1 MFKSLRRY
9 YWVSQSFLARHSQ
22 IIIKTTGIVL
32 ALILI
37 FFLFSRYIPTQKHTL
52 RIGRVGK
59 YTLETFPA
67 DLQALLSDG
76 LVSLNTEGDLSPAL
90 AKNWEV
96 KDDGK
101 TYIFTLDNTIS
112 WHDGSAL
119 TPEDIS
125 YNFQEVETELGDN
138 TITYRLQ
145 EPFAPFFSVLSRPIL
160 KKNKFGT
167 KEFRLTKTQIGS
179 GVLQSITLENQVE
192 RRIYKF
198 YPTETSALTA
208 YKLGEIDTVERLS
221 FVSGETRADSTS
233 LIESNN
239 QQGAQQSVLFFN
251 NNDVILSSKS
261 ARQALA
267 YAIADK
273 TFGKERVI
281 SPINQSSW
289 AYNNLVKTYDYDQGR
304 AKTLFSQD
312 IQDANSQKLE
322 LKTIL
327 PYLDVAESI
336 AESWRDTLGV
346 SVEVKVVSSI
356 TSDYQIILADFT
368 PPLDPD
374 QYSIWHSTQPTNFTH
389 FSNLKIDKLLEDG
402 RRTSDQKLRK
412 EIYQDFQRFLLEDSP
427 AVFLFKSA
435 SFTLS
440 RKPLFWLL

>member
-37 FFLFSRYIPTQKHTL
+37 FFLSSRYIPTQKHTL

-119 TPEDIS
+119 TPEDIT

-145 EPFAPFFSVLSRPIL
+145 EPFSPFFSVLSRPIL

-167 KEFRLTKTQIGS
+167 KEFRLTKTQLGS

-221 FVSGETRADSTS
+221 FISGEIRADSTS

-239 QQGAQQSVLFFN
+239 PQGAQLSVLFFN

-281 SPINQSSW
+281 SPLNQSSW
-289 AYNNLVKTYDYDQGR
+289 AYNNLVKVYDYDPER

-312 IQDANSQKLE
+312 IKDVGAVKLE

-336 AESWRDTLGV
+336 AESWRDTLGI

-374 QYSIWHSTQPTNFTH
+374 QYSIWHSTQASNFTH

-427 AVFLFKSA
+427 AVFLFQST
-435 SFTLS
+435 SYTLS
-440 RKPLFWLL
+440 RKPLF